1 MRILVAGWFSWEDMG
16 TTAGDLIAR
25 DIVCDWLRESGVEF
39 ETAVHHQFPFPNA
52 VDWTQADSNRY
63 TDILFVCGPF
73 GNGYPVTNMLQH
85 FSSARL
91 IGVDLSLLDSLEN
104 WNPFVL
110 LYERDSSRAS
120 NPDITFL
127 APPPKIPVIGLILAH
142 KQKEYG
148 IKSKHDFV
156 NGMIENFLGS
166 RQLAIIP
173 IDTAILK
180 NQSGL
185 RTEGEIESL
194 ISKMDVV
201 ITTRLHG
208 TVLALK
214 NGIPVIPVDPIA
226 DGAKI
231 TLQVKSLNWPILV
244 NSKNITHQILGDALD
259 YCLSSTAKIKA
270 KQCALEAILKL
281 NHMKEK
287 FIREI
292 KELKI

>member
-25 DIVCDWLRESGVEF
+25 DIVCDWLRESGLEF
-39 ETAVHHQFPFPNA
+39 EIAVHQRFPYPDA
-52 VDWTQADSNRY
+52 VDWTQAASDRY
-63 TDILFVCGPF
+63 TDIIFVCGPF
-73 GNGYPVTNMLQH
+73 GNGYPVTNMLNH

-148 IKSKHDFV
+148 VKSKHESV
-156 NGMIENFLGS
+156 NKMIENLLDS
-166 RQLAIIP
+166 RQLAIVP
-173 IDTAILK
+173 IDTAILE
-180 NQSGL
+180 NQGGL

-226 DGAKI
+226 GGAKI
-231 TLQVKSLNWPILV
+231 SLQVRTLNWPILF
-244 NSKNITHQILGDALD
+244 NPDNIMDKSLEDALD
-259 YCLSSTAKIKA
+259 YCLTFSAKQKA
-270 KQCALEAILKL
+270 EQCALEAILKL
-281 NHMKEK
+281 NKIKEK
-287 FIREI
+287 FLKEI
-292 KELKI
+292 KELEN

>member
-25 DIVCDWLRESGVEF
+25 DIVCDWLRESGIEF
-39 ETAVHHQFPFPNA
+39 EIAVNPLFPYPNA
-52 VDWTQADSNRY
+52 VDWTKAENNRY
-63 TDILFVCGPF
+63 SDIIFVCGPF
-73 GNGYPVTNMLQH
+73 GNGYPVTEMLKH
-85 FSSARL
+85 FSNARL

-104 WNPFVL
+104 WNPFTL

-127 APPPKIPVIGLILAH
+127 APSPKIPVIGLILAH

-148 IKSKHDFV
+148 IKSKHDIV
-156 NGMIENFLGS
+156 NKMIYSLLDR
-166 RQLAIIP
+166 RQLAVVP

-180 NQSGL
+180 NQGGL

-214 NGIPVIPVDPIA
+214 NGVPVIPVDPIA
-226 DGAKI
+226 GGAKI
-231 TLQVKSLNWPILV
+231 TIQVKTLNWPVLF
-244 NSKNITHQILGDALD
+244 NSNNIVDKTLEDALD
-259 YCLSSTAKIKA
+259 YCLTFSAKQKA
-270 KQCALEAILKL
+270 KQCALEAVLHLNKIKENFLK
-281 NHMKEK
+281 
-287 FIREI
+287 EI
-292 KELKI
+292 KELGN